1 MVPMKVRHTCGP
13 RGGAANEARLAEST
27 KTSISR
33 NTLQRAPISEAI
45 FGFLVTF
52 PILEGSKLSSANYHP
67 CAIYPLINTPG
78 VINSGHGW

>member
-33 NTLQRAPISEAI
+33 NISQRAPISEAI
-45 FGFLVTF
+45 FGILVTF
-52 PILEGSKLSSANYHP
+52 PILETSKFHSVDYHP
-67 CAIYPLINTPG
+67 
-78 VINSGHGW
+78 